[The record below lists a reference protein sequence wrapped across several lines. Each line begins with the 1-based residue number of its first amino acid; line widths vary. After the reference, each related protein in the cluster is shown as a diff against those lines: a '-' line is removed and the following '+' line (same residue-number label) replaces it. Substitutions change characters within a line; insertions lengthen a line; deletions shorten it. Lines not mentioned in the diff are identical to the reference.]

1 MACEGL
7 PALVSYQLGS
17 SSKAAKV
24 IPLEGNV
31 LDLAFIDTAKGPIA
45 VVSIDHIHAGGSTS
59 VVRSSP
65 VSHHLGSLQS
75 RLTHPS

>member
-7 PALVSYQLGS
+7 PALVSYKLGN

-24 IPLEGNV
+24 IPLDGNV
-31 LDLAFIDTAKGPIA
+31 LDLAFIDTAQGPIA
-45 VVSIDHIHAGGSTS
+45 VISIDNIYAGGSTS

-65 VSHHLGSLQS
+65 VSHRPCSMGS
-75 RLTHPS
+75 RLIHPS